1 VQAVARD
8 KPRGDAAS
16 EDADCPSN
24 QGRRDHRPVCPSEK
38 VEQTQGIGSHSR
50 SVRFYSRAT
59 WKLRNE
65 VARLARM
72 SRRRARHPEEYR
84 REAPKL
90 VERIRAKVATLEC
103 PCPSRYRP
111 ENAERDRERI
121 AWLTSKRRSRARL
134 TKAGE
139 RGACASQYA
148 PCGLQ
153 DRTGGDRA
161 PTPK

>member
-1 VQAVARD
+1 MRHPKTPIALRIKVGVITAPYVHPKKSN
-8 KPRGDAAS
+8 KPKAS
-16 EDADCPSN
+16 VVTADRY
-24 QGRRDHRPVCPSEK
+24 GFT
-38 VEQTQGIGSHSR
+38 VEPT
-50 SVRFYSRAT
+50 FA

-111 ENAERDRERI
+111 ENAERNRERI

-139 RGACASQYA
+139 RGACASQCA